1 MSGKD
6 FNHLF
11 SLAAGFVNQTVQ
23 HVFITGKAGT
33 GKTTFLKY
41 IKENS
46 FKRLAVVAP
55 TGVAAINA
63 GGVTVHSLFQLPM
76 GIYLPTKQPPADAN
90 FSEVNTEHTLLKNIR
105 IGSSKR
111 ELLRELEL
119 LIIDEVSMVRADM
132 LDAIDAILRS
142 FRRMPHVPFG
152 GVQLLYIG
160 DLFQLPPV
168 ANNREWNLLKEY
180 YKSPFF
186 FDSLVMQQAPP
197 VYIELKK
204 IYRQTDES
212 FIHILNNIRNNSCTR
227 EDLETLHEH
236 YQPKFHPKPE
246 DNFITLTSHNAKADA
261 INKNELA
268 KLPGKVHLFEG
279 TVKGDFNEK
288 SYPADK
294 TVSLKEG
301 AQIMFIKND
310 KGEVRRFYN
319 GKIGTVK
326 KIDGEKIYV
335 TFPGEADELELEK
348 ETWKNIRYQ
357 YDKEKDSIDEDELGS
372 YTQYPIRL
380 AWAITIH
387 KSQGLTF
394 DKAIID
400 AGESFAAGQVYVA
413 LSRLT
418 SIDGL
423 VLYSKINA
431 HCISTDERVLHFAKK
446 ELPEENLRELLQQE
460 QKNFVS
466 RSIIETFNWSKL
478 LGTLEGFYDHFEH
491 RMIGHQNKAMV
502 WAKSLMDKAS
512 DQKEVALKFAAQLER
527 LLQDAERD
535 NYIFLHQR
543 TKAAADYFGKAID
556 QLIEMVDKHAR
567 EWEGKAKV
575 KKYLKDLEELKT
587 VLTRKKLQIQQ
598 AVQTTTGLT
607 EGLDAMALL
616 QIVEEQR
623 KTQSGGDNSEN
634 DKEESKKK
642 SEGKLPKGQTRLLTL
657 QLYKQGKNPAEIAV
671 ERGLSHTTIE
681 GHLAA
686 CVETGEIDIHDLINK
701 EKIKIILKAIEQTD
715 APGLTPIKEKLSNDI
730 SYGDI
735 KAVMG
740 YKHFMQQQATS
751 KAG

>member
-1 MSGKD
+1 MSVTEV
-6 FNHLF
+6 NHLF
-11 SLAAGFVNQTVQ
+11 SLAAGFVNQTKQ
-23 HVFITGKAGT
+23 HLFITGKAGT

-46 FKRLAVVAP
+46 FKRIAVVAP

-76 GIYLPTKQPPADAN
+76 GVYLPTRQHQFTDGTG
-90 FSEVNTEHTLLKNIR
+90 EVNTEQTLLKNIR
-105 IGSSKR
+105 IGSAKR
-111 ELLRELEL
+111 DLLRELEL

-142 FRRMPHVPFG
+142 YRRMPNVPFG

-168 ANNREWNLLKEY
+168 ANNREWSLLKEF

-186 FDSLVMQQAPP
+186 FDSLVLQQAPP

-204 IYRQTDES
+204 IYRQSDEF
-212 FIHILNNIRNNSCTR
+212 FINILNNIRHNECTA
-227 EDLETLHEH
+227 EDLETLQEH
-236 YQPKFHPKPE
+236 YHPTYQPGPE
-246 DNFITLTSHNAKADA
+246 ENFITLTSHNVKADA
-261 INKNELA
+261 INKTELA
-268 KLPGKVHLFEG
+268 KLPGKALSFEG

-288 SYPADK
+288 SFPVEK
-294 TVSLKEG
+294 VIELKEG

-326 KIDGEKIYV
+326 KIEKDKIEV
-335 TFPGEADELELEK
+335 IFPGEEGELEIEK

-423 VLYSKINA
+423 VLHSKINRNSIA
-431 HCISTDERVLHFAKK
+431 TDERVIQFAEN
-446 ELPEENLRELLQQE
+446 ELSEEALRQLLQQE

-466 RSIIETFNWSKL
+466 RSIIETFDWTKL
-478 LGTLEGFYDHFEH
+478 VDTLEGFYDHFEH
-491 RMIGHQNKAMV
+491 RMIGHQAKAMV
-502 WAKSLMDKAS
+502 WANGIIGKATK
-512 DQKEVALKFAAQLER
+512 QKEVALKFAVQLDR
-527 LLQDAERD
+527 LLQDAEKD
-535 NYIFLHQR
+535 NYYLLHSR
-543 TKAAADYFGKAID
+543 TKAAAEYFEKEVEA
-556 QLIEMVDKHAR
+556 LIAEVAKHAK

-575 KKYLKDLEELKT
+575 KKYLLDLEGLKNG
-587 VLTRKKLQIQQ
+587 LSRKKLQIQQ

-607 EGLDAMALL
+607 AGLDAMALL
-616 QIVEEQR
+616 QIVAEQR
-623 KTQSGGDNSEN
+623 KSKTSLGNTEGGED
-634 DKEESKKK
+634 KK
-642 SEGKLPKGQTRLLTL
+642 SSGKLPKGQTRILTL
-657 QLYKQGKNPAEIAV
+657 EMYKEGKSPSEIAV
-671 ERGLSHTTIE
+671 ARNLSPTTIE

-686 CVETGEIDIHDLINK
+686 SVATGDLKVNELVSEDK
-701 EKIKIILKAIEQTD
+701 LQHILKAIEKTE
-715 APGLTPIKEKLSNDI
+715 GSSLTGIKEKLSDDI
-730 SYGDI
+730 SYGEI
-735 KAVMG
+735 KAVLAYNEMR
-740 YKHFMQQQATS
+740 QQQHAA
-751 KAG
+751 K